1 MSRRLLPVCSLFL
14 LSPLIA
20 EYLLGSMPVRQ
31 LAVLP
36 ILALVYGS
44 GAILVREFALRLGGG
59 VPRLVLLGFAYALVE
74 EGLSTQSMFN
84 PNYLHLRLL
93 DFGFIPALGTSP
105 VWDTYVLSLHVAWSI
120 AVPIGLAESLF
131 PAGRS
136 QPWLGRIGLAVM
148 GLLYVGGVLL
158 ITRFTHKMEGFV
170 APAASLVSVALLAL
184 LCLVAAWRWPRRVLA
199 APRSPTPPL
208 GLFLCSLGL
217 GSVFAATEF
226 YGARRLHLGPGPVLA
241 VLLACDAAALAVA
254 ARSLRQGAWS
264 ATQEYAFAL
273 GGCGVYGWLGFVTDA
288 ALHGSADLLGHG
300 ILCLF
305 LLGIAAVAA
314 VRARASDLRGSAA

>member
-1 MSRRLLPVCSLFL
+1 MTRRLLPVCSLFL

-59 VPRLVLLGFAYALVE
+59 VPRLVLLALAYALVE

-120 AVPIGLAESLF
+120 AVPIGLTESLF
-131 PAGRS
+131 PASRS
-136 QPWLGRIGLAVM
+136 QPWLGRVGWAVL

-158 ITRFTHKMEGFV
+158 ITRFTQKMEGFV
-170 APAASLVSVALLAL
+170 APAGALVTVALLAL
-184 LCLVAAWRWPRRVLA
+184 VCLGAAWRWPRTIPA
-199 APRSPTPPL
+199 TARSPSRPQ
-208 GLFLCSLGL
+208 GLFLGSLGL

-241 VLLACDAAALAVA
+241 LLLACAAAALAVA
-254 ARSLRQGAWS
+254 ARSLRRGAWS
-264 ATQEYAFAL
+264 ATQVYAFAL
-273 GGCGVYGWLGFVTDA
+273 GGLGVYGWLGFVTDA
-288 ALHGSADLLGHG
+288 ALHGSTDLLGHG
-300 ILCLF
+300 LLCLF
-305 LLGIAAVAA
+305 LVGLAAVAA
-314 VRARASDLRGSAA
+314 VRVWASDLRESAA